1 MGLMFICFSMSFV
14 LYAGSRLKNK
24 RDEIKYMNENKDKI
38 KNKNKNKFKNKIKK
52 D

>member
-1 MGLMFICFSMSFV
+1 MLFNVVRALC
-14 LYAGSRLKNK
+14 AESRLKNK